1 VTAKRLPSPVKA
13 VEKKRDDKG
22 KRKEE
27 EKKAKIE
34 ATKDKKTSSAD
45 APS

>member
-1 VTAKRLPSPVKA
+1 MRPASPVKA

-27 EKKAKIE
+27 EKKAKKE
-34 ATKDKKTSSAD
+34 ATKDKNVPAQKKAEPVT
-45 APS
+45 